1 MQDEGPSAPGP
12 GRTAVAAPTLV
23 LGLGNPILGD
33 DGVGWVVAQEVSAA
47 ISEQN
52 KRVEVDCASLGGLS
66 LMERILGYERVIL
79 VDSIESRAHE
89 VGYVSAFPLEQLAD
103 PTYGHTGSAH
113 DTSLL
118 TAVRAAEAMGQ
129 ATPTRI
135 EIVAIE
141 AKQSYDFSESLSAP
155 VQQAVA
161 VATRKVLELLNAAP

>member
-12 GRTAVAAPTLV
+12 GLTSHPVPMLV

-33 DGVGWVVAQEVSAA
+33 DGVGWTVAHEVSAT
-47 ISEQN
+47 ISQGN
-52 KRVEVDCASLGGLS
+52 PPVEVDCASLGGLS
-66 LMERILGYERVIL
+66 LMERILGYDRVIL
-79 VDSIESRAHE
+79 IDTIESGAHE
-89 VGYVSAFPLEQLAD
+89 VGYVRSFPLEQLEN

-118 TAVRAAEAMGQ
+118 TALRAAEAIGQ
-129 ATPTRI
+129 TTPTQI

-141 AKQSYDFSESLSAP
+141 TQQSYDFSESLSAP

-161 VATRKVLELLNAAP
+161 VATRKVLELLNTSP